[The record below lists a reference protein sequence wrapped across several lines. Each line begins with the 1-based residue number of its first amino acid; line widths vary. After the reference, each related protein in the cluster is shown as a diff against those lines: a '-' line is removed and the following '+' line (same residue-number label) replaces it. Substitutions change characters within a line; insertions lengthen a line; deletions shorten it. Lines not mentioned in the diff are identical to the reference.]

1 MADYRALA
9 EAMKDE
15 LIAFRRDF
23 HKHPE
28 LAFEEVRTSGIV
40 ADELNKL
47 GLEVQTA
54 VGKTGVVGILEG
66 AQDGPTVLYR
76 ADMDALPMQELNQT
90 DYVSVH
96 PGKMHACG
104 HDAHTAIGLG
114 VARLMTEQRD
124 KLAGRIK
131 FVFQPAEEV
140 VGGAKAMI
148 ADGILENP
156 RPDVSL
162 GLHVW
167 NSMELGK
174 VAVTDG
180 PSMAGSAVFDII
192 ITGIGGHGAAP
203 HDAADPVICAAQ
215 MITAL
220 QTIVSRNVDPLDTAV
235 VSVTKMQASDAYNII
250 PEQVKLA
257 GTVRTFK
264 LEVRDLIERRMNEI
278 CRSLAAAMG
287 CKAELDFRYNT
298 LPVANHP
305 EVAARVRTVFERLV
319 DADKIITDERTMG
332 SEDVGMMMDDIPGT
346 FVFLGSAN
354 DERELNYPHHH
365 PRFDIDEDCLP
376 LGVALMSA
384 ALAEYLVPDQETG

>member
-1 MADYRALA
+1 
-9 EAMKDE
+9 
-15 LIAFRRDF
+15 
-23 HKHPE
+23 
-28 LAFEEVRTSGIV
+28 
-40 ADELNKL
+40 
-47 GLEVQTA
+47 
-54 VGKTGVVGILEG
+54 
-66 AQDGPTVLYR
+66 
-76 ADMDALPMQELNQT
+76 
-90 DYVSVH
+90 
-96 PGKMHACG
+96 
-104 HDAHTAIGLG
+104 
-114 VARLMTEQRD
+114 
-124 KLAGRIK
+124 
-131 FVFQPAEEV
+131 
-140 VGGAKAMI
+140 MI

-167 NSMELGK
+167 NSMELGQ

-180 PSMAGSAVFDII
+180 PSMAGSAVFDITI
-192 ITGIGGHGAAP
+192 IGKGGHGAAP

-220 QTIVSRNVDPLDTAV
+220 QTVVSRNVDPLDTAV

-264 LEVRDLIERRMNEI
+264 IAVRDLIERRMDEI
-278 CRSLAAAMG
+278 CQSLAVAMG
-287 CKAELDFRYNT
+287 CAAELDFRYNT
-298 LPVANHP
+298 LPVANDP
-305 EVAARVRTVFERLV
+305 NVAARVRNVFEQMI
-319 DADKIITDERTMG
+319 DPDKIITDERTMG

-365 PRFDIDEDCLP
+365 PRFDIDEDSLP

-384 ALAEYLVPDQETG
+384 VLADYLMPD

>member
-1 MADYRALA
+1 MVDFRALA

-15 LIAFRRDF
+15 LITFRRDF

-28 LAFEEVRTSGIV
+28 IAFEEARTSGIV
-40 ADELNKL
+40 AYELNKL
-47 GLEVQTA
+47 GLEVQTG
-54 VGKTGVVGILEG
+54 VGMTGVVGILEG
-66 AQDGPTVLYR
+66 PKDGPTVLYR
-76 ADMDALPMQELNQT
+76 ADMDALPMQEINET
-90 DYVSVH
+90 DYASVY

-114 VARLMTEQRD
+114 VAKLMTEQRD

-180 PSMAGSAVFDII
+180 PSMAGSAVFDIT
-192 ITGIGGHGAAP
+192 ITGKGGHGAAP

-220 QTIVSRNVDPLDTAV
+220 QTVVSRNVDPLDTAV

-264 LEVRDLIERRMNEI
+264 IEVRDLIERRMDEI
-278 CRSLAAAMG
+278 CQSLAVAMG
-287 CKAELDFRYNT
+287 CAAELDFRYNT
-298 LPVANHP
+298 LPVANDP
-305 EVAARVRTVFERLV
+305 NVAARVRNVFEQMI
-319 DADKIITDERTMG
+319 DPDKIITDERTMG

-365 PRFDIDEDCLP
+365 PRFDIDEDSLP

-384 ALAEYLVPDQETG
+384 VLADYLMPD

>member
-1 MADYRALA
+1 MVDFRALA

-15 LIAFRRDF
+15 LITFRRDF

-28 LAFEEVRTSGIV
+28 IAFEEARTSGIV

-47 GLEVQTA
+47 GLEVQTG
-54 VGKTGVVGILEG
+54 VGMTGVVGILEG
-66 AQDGPTVLYR
+66 PKDGPTVLYR
-76 ADMDALPMQELNQT
+76 ADMDALPMQEINET
-90 DYVSVH
+90 DYASVY

-114 VARLMTEQRD
+114 VAKLMTEQRD

-167 NSMELGK
+167 NSMELGQ

-180 PSMAGSAVFDII
+180 PSMAGSAVFDIT
-192 ITGIGGHGAAP
+192 ITGKGGHGAAP

-220 QTIVSRNVDPLDTAV
+220 QTVVSRNVDPLDTAV

-264 LEVRDLIERRMNEI
+264 IEVRDLIERRMDEI
-278 CRSLAAAMG
+278 CQSLAVAMG
-287 CKAELDFRYNT
+287 CAAELDFRYNT
-298 LPVANHP
+298 LPVANDP
-305 EVAARVRTVFERLV
+305 NVAARVRNVFEQMI
-319 DADKIITDERTMG
+319 DPDKIITDERTMG

-365 PRFDIDEDCLP
+365 PRFDIDEDSLP

-384 ALAEYLVPDQETG
+384 VLADYLMPD